1 LKEHSDTKSWT
12 FTRYENELKLIFVSK
27 LFLLFC
33 FVIRSFLD
41 NDYAN
46 VVTFAKMH
54 FNFVPKLKQS
64 RLLFVIVGQD
74 LFMQLNHL
82 ISKLTKLL
90 FSVLFT

>member
-1 LKEHSDTKSWT
+1 
-12 FTRYENELKLIFVSK
+12 
-27 LFLLFC
+27 
-33 FVIRSFLD
+33 VIRSSLD

-54 FNFVPKLKQS
+54 FNFVPKLKTVS
-64 RLLFVIVGQD
+64 FVVIVGQD
-74 LFMQLNHL
+74 LVKQLNNL